1 MRGVT
6 KIDSQNSET
15 VRVLNELLSAGS
27 FIVLYTDIDKMREF
41 VTEAIRN
48 IPGIKGCLL
57 CIDGLHEEGTFN
69 RCLDCPN
76 YTDGC
81 YNVISD
87 KCLYEDDDSCY
98 VVPMKTVKKHYG
110 FTVLFYDDKTLFKR
124 FEAAIHNFA
133 NTIAINI
140 ENTNYQTRLEDQ
152 VHTRTVELQKVNNE
166 LKRSRAFFRSV
177 FDSTGDSLVVID
189 RDYNVLKAN
198 PSARRLMGV
207 EEIEENSKCYSLF
220 YCLDKK
226 CSWCPV
232 EQVLETG
239 KTCTFI
245 IPFPDGENPT
255 YWFNWSVSP
264 IFDKNG
270 NVETILESGRDITEI
285 KKLQEDLKRT
295 AEEKELLL
303 REIHHRVKN
312 NLNVVVSL
320 LRIQLGM
327 FSDVKI
333 QEALRDSIERIR
345 SIALVHQYLY
355 QSASQSSID
364 FSAFVEEF
372 VADLSRTYET
382 GGDIRIASEID
393 DVPVHIDSA
402 VPVSLIINEL
412 VTNAF
417 KYAFPDGRGGT
428 ITVGITKRPEDM
440 IVLSV
445 RDNGVGLPE
454 NFDIDTGT
462 SLGMRLIQGLT
473 QQIDGTLQFSKNK
486 GTAFFITFPTK
497 T

>member
-1 MRGVT
+1 M
-6 KIDSQNSET
+6 
-15 VRVLNELLSAGS
+15 RVLNELLSAGS
-27 FIVLYTDIDKMREF
+27 FIVLYTDLYKMREF
-41 VTEAIRN
+41 VVEAIVN
-48 IPGIKGCLL
+48 IPGVKDCLL
-57 CIDGLHEEGTFN
+57 CIDGLYEERVYN
-69 RCLDCPN
+69 RCSACPN
-76 YTDGC
+76 YVDGC
-81 YNVISD
+81 YNVIYD
-87 KCLYEDDDSCY
+87 TCLYEEDDLCY

-110 FTVLFYDDKTLFKR
+110 FTVLFLEDKTLFMD

-140 ENTNYQTRLEDQ
+140 ENTDYQTRLEDQ
-152 VHTRTVELQKVNNE
+152 VHTRTVELQRVNDE
-166 LKRSRAFFRSV
+166 LKRSRAFFLSV
-177 FDSTGDSLVVID
+177 FESSGDSLAVID
-189 RDYNVLKAN
+189 REYNLLRAN

-207 EEIEENSKCYSLF
+207 EEIEEKSKCYSLF
-220 YCLDKK
+220 YGLEEK

-239 KTCTFI
+239 ESSTFI
-245 IPFPDGENPT
+245 IPFPDEENPT
-255 YWFNWSVSP
+255 YWFNWSVFP
-264 IFDKNG
+264 IYDKNG
-270 NVETILESGRDITEI
+270 KVETVLESGRDITEI
-285 KKLQEDLKRT
+285 KRLQENLKKT

-327 FSDVKI
+327 FDDTHI

-345 SIALVHQYLY
+345 SISLVHQYLY
-355 QSASQSSID
+355 QSSNQNSVD
-364 FSAFVEEF
+364 FGAFVDEF
-372 VADLSRTYET
+372 VADLSRTYEI
-382 GGDIRIASEID
+382 GGEIRIASEID
-393 DVPVHIDSA
+393 DVSVHIDSA

-428 ITVGITKRPEDM
+428 ITVSISENPENM

-454 NFDIDTGT
+454 DFDIETGN

-473 QQIDGTLQFSKNK
+473 QQIDGTLQFSKEK
-486 GTAFFITFPTK
+486 GTAFFITFPGK
-497 T
+497 R